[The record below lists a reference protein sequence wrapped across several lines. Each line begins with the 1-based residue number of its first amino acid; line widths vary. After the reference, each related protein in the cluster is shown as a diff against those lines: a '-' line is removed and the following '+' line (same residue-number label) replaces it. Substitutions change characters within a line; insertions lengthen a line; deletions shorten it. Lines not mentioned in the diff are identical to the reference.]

1 MTYLCVRRSLLWHD
15 ATEVDAVPSLHQ
27 LRANGDALPPSD
39 PMSAAH
45 PLLSRQ
51 TLNCVTTT
59 IALLSLSSTLS
70 AASTPKKNRWQQIQS
85 K

>member
-1 MTYLCVRRSLLWHD
+1 
-15 ATEVDAVPSLHQ
+15 
-27 LRANGDALPPSD
+27 
-39 PMSAAH
+39 MSAAH